1 MADGGAQTGAG
12 AARDSEPA
20 AKAAVDLGDAIAPAG
35 GQGTAP
41 ELLVVRLGV
50 VEYRAALELQ
60 EAVRARRQAD
70 ELPDV
75 LMLLEHPPVY
85 TLGRRSRDSDLSF
98 TPEWYAEQGIDI
110 VRVRRGGKL
119 TYHGPGQL
127 VGYPIMRVDDVVA
140 YLRTMEEALIA
151 ALADEG
157 IAARN
162 RPDDGIEYTGVWVE
176 DRKIASIGVH
186 VRRQVTAHGFAINVD
201 NDMRPFEWA
210 VACGLHGVQMTS
222 LADERGET
230 ALTRPPASEPL
241 ALEREPSPSLARLA
255 DRVTARFAA
264 AFGRVAVEAEP
275 AALGV
280 EATAIGR

>member
-1 MADGGAQTGAG
+1 MAD
-12 AARDSEPA
+12 
-20 AKAAVDLGDAIAPAG
+20 
-35 GQGTAP
+35 AP
-41 ELLVVRLGV
+41 ELLVVRLGT

-60 EAVRARRQAD
+60 EAVRERRIAD

-75 LMLLEHPPVY
+75 LLLVEHPPVY
-85 TLGRRSRDSDLSF
+85 TQGRRSRPEDLPF
-98 TPEWYAEQGIDI
+98 APAWYAEQGID
-110 VRVRRGGKL
+110 VVPVRRGGQL

-127 VGYPIMRVDDVVA
+127 VGYPIMRIDDVLA
-140 YLRTMEEALIA
+140 HLRTIEEALVA

-176 DRKIASIGVH
+176 DRKIASLGVH
-186 VRRQVTAHGFAINVD
+186 VRHGVTTHGFAVNVD

-210 VACGLHGVQMTS
+210 VACGLHGVRMTS

-241 ALEREPSPSLARLA
+241 ALARDPSPALAAHA
-255 DRVTARFAA
+255 DRVVARFAA
-264 AFGRVAVEAEP
+264 ARDRTPVEAP
-275 AALGV
+275 AEALGV
-280 EATAIGR
+280 AVPALQTAS

>member
-1 MADGGAQTGAG
+1 MADEYGWGPASGDHV
-12 AARDSEPA
+12 AAS
-20 AKAAVDLGDAIAPAG
+20 
-35 GQGTAP
+35 GTP
-41 ELLVVRLGV
+41 LLVVRLGT

-75 LMLLEHPPVY
+75 LLLVEHPPVY
-85 TLGRRSRDSDLSF
+85 TQGCRSKPEDLPF
-98 TPEWYAEQGIDI
+98 AREWYAEQGIDI
-110 VRVRRGGKL
+110 VPVRRGGQL

-127 VGYPIMRVDDVVA
+127 VGYPIMRVDDVIA
-140 YLRTMEEALIA
+140 YLRTMEDALIA

-157 IAARN
+157 LPARN

-176 DRKIASIGVH
+176 ERKIASIGVH
-186 VRRQVTAHGFAINVD
+186 VSHNVTAHGFAVNVD

-210 VACGLHGVQMTS
+210 VACGLHGVRMTS

-241 ALEREPSPSLARLA
+241 ALRRDPSPALATLA
-255 DRVTARFAA
+255 DRVVTRFAQ
-264 AFGRVAVEAEP
+264 AFGRTPVERA
-275 AALGV
+275 ARALGIAAPV
-280 EATAIGR
+280 S